1 MLRMHSILRAASI
14 LVLPAALGGCAGALV
29 VGGLAAAGGAGYQA
43 GQERGVDGGLADFN
57 LKNNIETAWYHA
69 NPIYMSTFIA
79 TVYNGDV
86 LLTGAA
92 PDPEM
97 KRQVVEIAGRVPGV
111 RHIYDQIE
119 VGHPDTWDVAKDS
132 WITTQLRSKM
142 VLEKGI
148 RSGNYTIETADGSV
162 YLMGSAR
169 SQIELDKTTYLAR
182 YIPGVKRVISYVQLR
197 TGIPVAEENGPAPV
211 SSGGPS
217 GYGPPSYG
225 SPSYGP
231 PRYAPPSAAPESGAP
246 IQVRPL

>member
-1 MLRMHSILRAASI
+1 MLRLHSFLRAAFI

-43 GQERGVDGGLADFN
+43 GQERGVDGGLTDFN
-57 LKNNIETAWYHA
+57 LKNNIEAAWYHA
-69 NPIYMSTFIA
+69 NPVYMNTFVA

-92 PDPEM
+92 PDPEI
-97 KRQVVEIAGRVPGV
+97 KRRVVEIADRVPGV

-142 VLEKGI
+142 ILEKGI

-162 YLMGSAR
+162 YLMGSAV
-169 SQIELDKTTYLAR
+169 SQQELDKATYLAR
-182 YIPGVKRVISYVQLR
+182 YVPGVKRVVSYVQIR

-211 SSGGPS
+211 SSIGPS
-217 GYGPPSYG
+217 
-225 SPSYGP
+225 
-231 PRYAPPSAAPESGAP
+231 RYAPPSAAPSPAAP